1 MDKNILII
9 GANSAIA
16 KSVARRYA
24 EAQDN
29 LFLVARDL
37 ETLAKNKSDLN
48 IRTGCTIETCGLD
61 IYDLC
66 KLETDISKFFHSDGR
81 IDIALIA
88 YGSLP
93 NQDECELNNEKIEKE
108 MYINGISVIKI
119 ANIVANLMIAQGHGK
134 LGVITS
140 VAADR
145 GRKSNY
151 IYGAAKAVV
160 DTYLEGFRARLESN
174 GIQVMTIKPGFV
186 DTPMTKDFK
195 KRLLWVSADT
205 VAQKIV
211 NSFEKNK
218 NIVYIPWFW
227 FFIMLVIKN
236 IPEKVMKKLPL

>member
-1 MDKNILII
+1 MNKNILII

-16 KSVARRYA
+16 KSVAMLYA
-24 EAQDN
+24 ETQDK
-29 LFLVARDL
+29 LFLIARDL
-37 ETLAKNKSDLN
+37 EALAKNKSDLE

-61 IYDLC
+61 IYNLT
-66 KLETDISKFFHSDGR
+66 KLENDIGEFFRSTGS

-108 MYINGISVIKI
+108 LYVNGLSVIKI
-119 ANIVANLMIAQGHGK
+119 SNIVANLMIVQGHGK

-151 IYGAAKAVV
+151 IYGSAKAVV
-160 DTYLEGFRARLESN
+160 DTYLEGFRVRLEN
-174 GIQVMTIKPGFV
+174 DNIRVMTIKPGFV

-195 KRLLWVSADT
+195 KGLLWVSANT
-205 VAQKIV
+205 VARKIV
-211 NSFEKNK
+211 DSFEKN
-218 NIVYIPWFW
+218 NSIVYIPWIW

-236 IPEKVMKKLPL
+236 IPEKILKKLPL

>member
-16 KSVARRYA
+16 RSVARHYA
-24 EAQDN
+24 ETQDN

-37 ETLAKNKSDLN
+37 QALDKNKSDLE

-61 IYDLC
+61 IYDLS
-66 KLETDISKFFHSDGR
+66 KLESDVGEFFRSTGR

-88 YGSLP
+88 YGSLA

-108 MYINGISVIKI
+108 LYVNGISVIKI

-134 LGVITS
+134 IGVITS

-160 DTYLEGFRARLESN
+160 DTYLEGFRARLENN

-195 KRLLWVSADT
+195 KGLLWVSADT
-205 VAQKIV
+205 VARKIV
-211 NSFEKNK
+211 DSFEKNK

-236 IPEKVMKKLPL
+236 IPEKIMKKLPL